1 MVVNIQIEGA
11 PKTLDQRDSA
21 SPCRGPVYRFR
32 VGDSFSTGIGDLM
45 LTVTQFAKKYD
56 ISRATV
62 LYYEREGL
70 LKPALRSSNGYRW
83 YGDAEIERL
92 QAIVAYRSYGI
103 PVASIGE
110 LLDRQEGV
118 SQVDILRGHFND
130 LEKEISLL
138 RKQQRVIVAL
148 LKEPQLLEENMVT
161 KERWVAI
168 MKASGLDEAAMITW
182 HQKFEEMEPDEH
194 RKFLESLGI
203 DAEEINKIRSL

>member
-1 MVVNIQIEGA
+1 
-11 PKTLDQRDSA
+11 
-21 SPCRGPVYRFR
+21 
-32 VGDSFSTGIGDLM
+32 M
-45 LTVTQFAKKYD
+45 LTVSRLAKKFD

-70 LKPALRSSNGYRW
+70 LKPALRSDNGYRW
-83 YGDAEIERL
+83 YGDTEIERL
-92 QAIVAYRSYGI
+92 EAIIAYRSYGI

-110 LLDRQEGV
+110 LLDWQEGV

-138 RKQQRVIVAL
+138 RTQQRAIVAL
-148 LKEPQLLEENMVT
+148 LNEPKLLEEHMVT

-168 MKASGLDEAAMITW
+168 MKAAGLDEATMIAW

-194 RKFLESLGI
+194 QKFLESLGI
-203 DAEEINKIRSL
+203 DAEEIKSIRSF